1 MHKLEKIEFWLV
13 ILYLESIFGDI
24 EGEEV
29 EEDVGGGTEGS
40 NSDMVAR
47 LKLKLDEKTHFHS
60 FSASS

>member
-40 NSDMVAR
+40 ISDMVAR
-47 LKLKLDEKTHFHS
+47 LKLKLD
-60 FSASS
+60 

>member
-1 MHKLEKIEFWLV
+1 MV

-47 LKLKLDEKTHFHS
+47 LKLKLDEKHNFS
-60 FSASS
+60 FVFSLRLVSCKKG